1 MNIEKICEVINNGGL
16 VITPTDTIY
25 GIMAD
30 AMNEDAV
37 RRVYDVKKRGY
48 NKPLIVLM
56 DSFEM
61 VEEYTEELS
70 EMEKKL
76 MNKFWPGLVTF
87 ILKKNDKISDLITS
101 GNDTVGVRIPDNND
115 LLEIIRRLKRPV
127 VSTSANI
134 TETPVI
140 TCTKMLEADI
150 ISNVSYI
157 EDGGLIEN
165 ESSTIIKVNEK
176 DINILREGKI
186 VDDIKDYYEV
196 IK

>member
-1 MNIEKICEVINNGGL
+1 MNIDKICEVIDNGGL

-30 AMNEDAV
+30 ALNEDAIKK
-37 RRVYDVKKRGY
+37 VYDVKKRGY

-61 VEEYTEELS
+61 VEQYTEELS

-76 MNKFWPGLVTF
+76 MDKFWPGLVTF

-101 GNDTVGVRIPDNND
+101 GNDTVGVRIPDNKD

-140 TCTKMLEADI
+140 TCIEMLEADI
-150 ISNVSYI
+150 VSNVDYI

-165 ESSTIIKVNEK
+165 ESSTIIKMLETDMLV
-176 DINILREGKI
+176 LREGKI

>member
-1 MNIEKICEVINNGGL
+1 MNVEKICEVINDGGL

-30 AMNEDAV
+30 AINEDAV

-76 MNKFWPGLVTF
+76 MDKFWPGLVTF

-101 GNDTVGVRIPDNND
+101 GSDTVGVRIPDNND

-140 TCTKMLEADI
+140 TCIEMLEDDI
-150 ISNVSYI
+150 VNSVDYI

-176 DINILREGKI
+176 DIKILREGKI
-186 VDDIKDYYEV
+186 CNDIKDYYEV

>member
-1 MNIEKICEVINNGGL
+1 
-16 VITPTDTIY
+16 
-25 GIMAD
+25 MAD
-30 AMNEDAV
+30 ALNEDAIKK
-37 RRVYDVKKRGY
+37 VYDVKKRGY

-61 VEEYTEELS
+61 VEQYTEELS

-76 MNKFWPGLVTF
+76 MDKFWPGLVTF

-101 GNDTVGVRIPDNND
+101 GNDTVGVRIPDNKD

-140 TCTKMLEADI
+140 TCIEMLEADI
-150 ISNVSYI
+150 VSNVDYI

-165 ESSTIIKVNEK
+165 ESSTIIKILEADMLV
-176 DINILREGKI
+176 LREGKI
-186 VDDIKDYYEV
+186 SNEIKKYYEV

>member
-1 MNIEKICEVINNGGL
+1 
-16 VITPTDTIY
+16 
-25 GIMAD
+25 
-30 AMNEDAV
+30 
-37 RRVYDVKKRGY
+37 
-48 NKPLIVLM
+48 
-56 DSFEM
+56 
-61 VEEYTEELS
+61 
-70 EMEKKL
+70 

-87 ILKKNDKISDLITS
+87 ILKKNDKISDLITAGS
-101 GNDTVGVRIPDNND
+101 DTVGVRIPNNKE
-115 LLEIIRRLKRPV
+115 LLEIIRKLNRPV

-140 TCTKMLEADI
+140 TCIEMLEDEI
-150 ISNVSYI
+150 VNSVDYI

-176 DINILREGKI
+176 DIKILREGKI